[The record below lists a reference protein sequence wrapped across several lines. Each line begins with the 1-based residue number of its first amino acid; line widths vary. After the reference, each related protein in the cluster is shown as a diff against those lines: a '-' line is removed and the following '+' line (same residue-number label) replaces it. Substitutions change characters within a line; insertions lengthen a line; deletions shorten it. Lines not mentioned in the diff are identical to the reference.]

1 MKEKKESNLRT
12 GYTTGTAVTAA
23 AVAGI
28 YALYA
33 KMVQSKVAVEAPAG
47 RIEVPLNSV
56 FYGDDMAEVSVIK
69 DGGDDPDCTHGL
81 KIVATVFR
89 QGEEKDEGKVTVLNI
104 SSTVKFYTGEGI
116 GIVTKEGLPVKV
128 GEPAVNP
135 VPRKMLKE
143 NVEKLV
149 KTLGIKESPAIIL
162 SVPEG
167 RKVAM
172 HTLNE
177 KLGVVKGISIL
188 GSTGIVNPVSL
199 DAFTTTI
206 DLSLNIAKKKKLN
219 EVVLCFGRT
228 SEEGA
233 RALLGYS
240 EEAYIMMGDFFR
252 YALDRAV
259 NKGFNV
265 ILAGQPAKIFKAALE
280 VENTNVKYGV
290 FSPQQISELLKRL
303 SLEERYIRK
312 LSKANTARH
321 LYEIVE
327 KEKIIGLWE
336 RLVKYISER
345 YKIKVLLFSYS
356 GELLAKA

>member
-1 MKEKKESNLRT
+1 MKEKKEGKLRT
-12 GYTTGTAVTAA
+12 GYTTGTAATAA
-23 AVAGI
+23 AVAGV
-28 YALYA
+28 YALYT
-33 KMVQSKVAVEAPAG
+33 KMVKSKVAVEAPAG
-47 RIEVPLNSV
+47 RIEVPLKSV
-56 FYGDDMAEVSVIK
+56 FYGEDVAEASVIK
-69 DGGDDPDCTHGL
+69 DGGDDPDCTHGI
-81 KIVATVFR
+81 KIVATVFK
-89 QGEEKDEGKVTVLNI
+89 QGVSMSEREVTDLNI
-104 SSTVKFYTGEGI
+104 SYTANFRTGVGI

-143 NVEKLV
+143 NVEKLI
-149 KTLGIKESPAIIL
+149 KTLGIKENPTIIL

-167 RKVAM
+167 REVAK

-177 KLGVVKGISIL
+177 RLGVVKGISIL

-199 DAFTTTI
+199 DAFTATI
-206 DLSLNIAKKKKLN
+206 ELSLNIAKKKKLN

-233 RALLGYS
+233 RALLGYP
-240 EEAYIMMGDFFR
+240 EEAYVMMGDFFR

-259 NKGFNV
+259 KKGFNV

-290 FSPQQISELLKRL
+290 FSPQEISGLLKRL
-303 SLEERYIRK
+303 SIEEHYIKR

-327 KEKIIGLWE
+327 KEKITGLWE
-336 RLVKYISER
+336 RLVQYISER